1 MQYWLLKSEPA
12 AFGIDDLERVGR
24 EPWDGI
30 RNYQARNF
38 IRDRMQPGDL
48 AFFYHS
54 NAKPPGITGM
64 MRIASGARPDS
75 TAFDPKAYH
84 YDPKSNPENPR
95 WYLMDVEFVRKL
107 KRFISLNEL
116 RHYPELKRHAAGA
129 QRGSLVDYA
138 SDFCAVDVYSRS
150 GKSAMTVLSLLAGTI
165 IHTLLEN
172 L

>member
-12 AFGIDDLERVGR
+12 VFGIDDLERVGR

-64 MRIASGARPDS
+64 MRIASGARPDP

-95 WYLMDVEFVRKL
+95 WYLMDIEFVRKL

-116 RHYPELKRHAAGA
+116 RQYPELANMPLIHRGTRLSIMPVTPA
-129 QRGSLVDYA
+129 QWMFILD
-138 SDFCAVDVYSRS
+138 
-150 GKSAMTVLSLLAGTI
+150 
-165 IHTLLEN
+165 LEN
-172 L
+172 PP